1 MDVRRLRSGELVAGV
16 GAAALAVAMFL
27 DWFGGRSA
35 WETLTVG
42 RVLLVL
48 TIALAATLVVITL
61 RKRAVSMATSSATIT
76 VGVGALTLL
85 YLLYRVGID
94 EPGRNGVVSID
105 AGAYLGVGC
114 ALAIVAGAWRALA
127 DERTGAAA
135 SLQQTESVLAVRGAP
150 RPAPPSATR
159 RAARRP
165 PGSDPRAAS
174 RPGPADS
181 NRSRSAAPIAPRA
194 SGCRTGGAP
203 EPSAPPRIART

>member
-150 RPAPPSATR
+150 RPAPPER
-159 RAARRP
+159 DPAR
-165 PGSDPRAAS
+165 
-174 RPGPADS
+174 
-181 NRSRSAAPIAPRA
+181 
-194 SGCRTGGAP
+194 GAP
-203 EPSAPPRIART
+203 PAG